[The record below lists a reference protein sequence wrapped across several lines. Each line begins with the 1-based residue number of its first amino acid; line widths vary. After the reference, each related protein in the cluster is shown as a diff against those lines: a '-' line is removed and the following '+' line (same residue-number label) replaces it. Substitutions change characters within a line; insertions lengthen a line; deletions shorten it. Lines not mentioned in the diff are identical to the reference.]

1 MHFVLFRSMSTVM
14 CFVLLFFFLA
24 ELNTQYRSATFRS
37 FHLYSLSFSLPLFAL
52 LPFDT
57 TCFFSSRTP
66 HPTPPKK
73 KLLLLVIEIGF
84 LTPLR
89 LSSAGTSKE
98 CNRSDSSLS
107 IFFFL
112 IRLDP
117 QRIRR
122 IRRSPAPPH
131 LSIHIHSG
139 RKRLC
144 VGVCGT
150 KEVKRVVVFFLSLY
164 LPSFLFLFFIAST
177 RSIRL
182 SLSTFCFVLF
192 FENV

>member
-1 MHFVLFRSMSTVM
+1 MPILPTMPTIRPFASGFQAQGVEVRLSCIS
-14 CFVLLFFFLA
+14 CFSAACRQWCASFFFFFFLA

-66 HPTPPKK
+66 PPTPPKK

-98 CNRSDSSLS
+98 CN
-107 IFFFL
+107 
-112 IRLDP
+112 
-117 QRIRR
+117 
-122 IRRSPAPPH
+122 
-131 LSIHIHSG
+131 
-139 RKRLC
+139 LC

-150 KEVKRVVVFFLSLY
+150 KEVKRVIFFFFCLCIF
-164 LPSFLFLFFIAST
+164 LPSFF
-177 RSIRL
+177 
-182 SLSTFCFVLF
+182 SLL
-192 FENV
+192 